1 MRAFDGGYI
10 EIYEYPRAEEA
21 VITYTA
27 DGHKETISCGNTGD
41 ALLYEVADM
50 ERAISGEANEMHLD
64 YTTDVMAVM
73 TQLRRSWGLSYPEE
87 QPQHKIAS
95 T

>member
-1 MRAFDGGYI
+1 
-10 EIYEYPRAEEA
+10 
-21 VITYTA
+21 
-27 DGHKETISCGNTGD
+27 
-41 ALLYEVADM
+41 M

-87 QPQHKIAS
+87 QSQHKIAS